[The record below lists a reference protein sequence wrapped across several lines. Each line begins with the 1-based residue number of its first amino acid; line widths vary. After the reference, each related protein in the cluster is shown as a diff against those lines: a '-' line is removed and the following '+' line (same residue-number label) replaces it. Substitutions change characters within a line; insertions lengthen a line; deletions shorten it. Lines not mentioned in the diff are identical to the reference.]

1 MVSCLGGREG
11 NAKMLNRMSSV
22 RGRNGEK
29 LEEKMGG
36 GCAVL
41 ATNYNYILMS
51 VSTVDN
57 CDLSVSHMGKS
68 NGHLLLM
75 ICF

>member
-36 GCAVL
+36 GVRGSG
-41 ATNYNYILMS
+41 N
-51 VSTVDN
+51 
-57 CDLSVSHMGKS
+57 
-68 NGHLLLM
+68 
-75 ICF
+75 